1 MTEILVPLSIEKA
14 MAEISKMPRVKDEM
28 IADEKVT
35 LVEMLRAIARLTDAE
50 LLQLKAA
57 ARKEAEK
64 RRLKESRH
72 ATAPESRRH

>member
-1 MTEILVPLSIEKA
+1 MVEGGDITLSKIL
-14 MAEISKMPRVKDEM
+14 RV
-28 IADEKVT
+28 
-35 LVEMLRAIARLTDAE
+35 IARLSDAE

-72 ATAPESRRH
+72 VTTPETRRH

>member
-1 MTEILVPLSIEKA
+1 
-14 MAEISKMPRVKDEM
+14 MPRVKDEM
-28 IADEKVT
+28 IADGEISLIK
-35 LVEMLRAIARLTDAE
+35 MLRAIARLTDAE

-72 ATAPESRRH
+72 STAPGSRH